1 MSEAYHIVIFVYQY
15 SVVVKGIERN
25 LNNLGHSV
33 EIISDP
39 VNLVGKTANTDLFLL
54 YLPND
59 MSGDFSTQK
68 SMEQICEMVK
78 KGGRNLI
85 LFGEKKYH
93 EELSDNVP
101 IINDFDWYDRPVP
114 ADMLGPAIQKAVLET
129 GSEKVK
135 KRVLIVDDDASY
147 AGMVREWI
155 KGTYRAD
162 VVINGMNA
170 ITFLVKNTVDL
181 ILLDYEMPVVDGPQV
196 LQMLR
201 QEPAT
206 AHIPVVFLTGNGT
219 KEAVE
224 RVMSLKPDGY
234 VLKSTTKENLLGYL
248 KKKLG

>member
-1 MSEAYHIVIFVYQY
+1 MSETNRIVIFVYQY

-25 LNNLGHSV
+25 LTNLGYGV

-39 VNLVGKTANTDLFLL
+39 VDLVGKTANTDVFIL
-54 YLPND
+54 YLPTEILED
-59 MSGDFSTQK
+59 LATQA
-68 SMEQICEMVK
+68 SLAQICEMIQ

-85 LFGEKKYH
+85 VFGEKKYH
-93 EELSDNVP
+93 EELVQRVP
-101 IINDFDWYDRPVP
+101 ILNAFDWYDRPVP
-114 ADMLGPAIQKAVLET
+114 ADMLGPAVQKAIAET
-129 GSEKVK
+129 GRPKEK
-135 KRVLIVDDDASY
+135 KRILIVDDDPSY

-155 KGTYRAD
+155 KDTYRAD

-170 ITFLVKNTVDL
+170 ITFLIKNPVNL

-201 QEPAT
+201 QEPVT
-206 AHIPVVFLTGNGT
+206 AHIPVVFLTGNSS
-219 KEAVE
+219 KDAVE

-234 VLKSTTKENLLGYL
+234 ILKSTTRENLLAYL